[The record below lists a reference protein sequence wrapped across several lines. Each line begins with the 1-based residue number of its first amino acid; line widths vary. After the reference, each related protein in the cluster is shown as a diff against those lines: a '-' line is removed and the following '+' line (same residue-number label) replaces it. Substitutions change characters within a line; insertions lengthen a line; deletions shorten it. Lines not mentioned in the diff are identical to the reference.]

1 MWLSPK
7 IFSILEVS
15 KDTVDN
21 LRSDLASCRAECTLL
36 KQQLNVSETNG
47 NWMRVK
53 INQLEMERAG
63 LINKAFNIQLPGV
76 PELVRTTTLPKQTD
90 PNIFAGFDDIGDD
103 IAKAL
108 GGFPIYDHQN

>member
-15 KDTVDN
+15 KDSVDN
-21 LRSDLASCRAECTLL
+21 LRVDLATSRAECALL
-36 KQQLNVSETNG
+36 KQQLSVAETNG

-63 LINKAFNIQLPGV
+63 LINKAFGIQLPAI
-76 PELVRTTTLPKQTD
+76 PELVRTTTLPKQAD
-90 PNIFAGFDDIGDD
+90 PNLFGGFDDIGDD
-103 IAKAL
+103 VAKAL
-108 GGFPIYDHQN
+108 GFPIFEQQTI